1 MLALIVFF
9 ISSIVVYF
17 SYTHTQNYLKYN
29 TLKFSSLS
37 INKQYYVVK
46 NITKG
51 IYLSFLVVTG
61 WFIIIHDA
69 MNGVFD
75 NRIIRIF
82 ASLYVSNDVVGLF
95 RVSNLPTSTR
105 LHHSATIIFLLVA
118 WNVDFKQSNV
128 GQLLLLY
135 TYFSALSFPVN
146 LYLGLRLCYDD
157 MEWLRVLSKYIYA
170 FGCTCNWYIQFQY
183 FIPSAESYMYMLL
196 LFVIITDDLV
206 LLRWLWKRD

>member
-1 MLALIVFF
+1 MIPLLVFL
-9 ISSIVVYF
+9 ISSTSVYF
-17 SYTHTQNYLKYN
+17 SYEHTQNYLKYN

-37 INKQYYVVK
+37 VNKQYYVVK

-51 IYLSFLVVTG
+51 IYLSFLVILG
-61 WFIIIHDA
+61 WFMIIQDA
-69 MNGVFD
+69 MSDVFD

-82 ASLYVSNDVVGLF
+82 ASMYVSNDVVGLF

-118 WNVDFKQSNV
+118 WNVDFEQSNV

-135 TYFSALSFPVN
+135 TYFSAISFPVN

-157 MEWLRVLSKYIYA
+157 MDWLKSLSKYIYA
-170 FGCTCNWYIQFQY
+170 FGCMCNWYIQFQF
-183 FIPSAESYMYMLL
+183 FIPSTETYMYTVLL
-196 LFVIITDDLV
+196 LLIIMDDIV
-206 LLRWLWKRD
+206 LLKWLWK

>member
-1 MLALIVFF
+1 MIPLLIFL
-9 ISSIVVYF
+9 ISSTSVYF
-17 SYTHTQNYLKYN
+17 SYEHTQNYLKYN

-37 INKQYYVVK
+37 VNKQYYVVK

-51 IYLSFLVVTG
+51 IYLSFLVILG
-61 WFIIIHDA
+61 WFMIIQDA
-69 MNGVFD
+69 MSDVFD

-82 ASLYVSNDVVGLF
+82 ASMYVSNDVVGLF

-118 WNVDFKQSNV
+118 WNVDFEQSNV

-135 TYFSALSFPVN
+135 TYFSAISFPVN

-157 MEWLRVLSKYIYA
+157 MDWLKTLSKYIYA
-170 FGCTCNWYIQFQY
+170 FGCMCNWYIQFQF
-183 FIPSAESYMYMLL
+183 FIPSTETYMYTVLL
-196 LFVIITDDLV
+196 LLIIMDDIV
-206 LLRWLWKRD
+206 LLKWLWK